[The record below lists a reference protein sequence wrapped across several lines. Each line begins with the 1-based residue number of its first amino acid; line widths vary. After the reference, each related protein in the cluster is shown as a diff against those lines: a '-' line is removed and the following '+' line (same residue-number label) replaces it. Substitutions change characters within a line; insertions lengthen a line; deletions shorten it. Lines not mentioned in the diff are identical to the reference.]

1 MCIFGCVKIFGG
13 DVFILKVWEYVM
25 VERLMLL
32 KVFIDKYK
40 CVFKGNI
47 RDEIYILVDK
57 QEFLKDVI
65 LQLFVVVFMYYLK
78 WLIDE
83 WGFLNFIYEVDIDVL

>member
-1 MCIFGCVKIFGG
+1 MLYWILFDVVYGFVRMCIFGCVKIFGG

-57 QEFLKDVI
+57 
-65 LQLFVVVFMYYLK
+65 
-78 WLIDE
+78 
-83 WGFLNFIYEVDIDVL
+83 